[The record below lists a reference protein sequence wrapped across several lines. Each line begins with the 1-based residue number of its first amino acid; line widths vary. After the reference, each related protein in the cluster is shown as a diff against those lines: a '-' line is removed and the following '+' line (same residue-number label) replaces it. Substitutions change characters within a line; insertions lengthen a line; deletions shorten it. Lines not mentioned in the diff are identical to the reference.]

1 MALAS
6 FLGQGQRNIKLR
18 PRKQAHRH
26 LTRTEIQ
33 LLLFKTTCAVDHISF
48 GTKGHQFKVR
58 ITCSATRMSM
68 AHNIFRNCNT
78 TSIMQYLCQMHKFFF
93 LPTKKSDP
101 SCIWWFQKWGP
112 LLVPKNGLQKL
123 GYPLCL
129 DKWSF
134 LHYRNY
140 TKIDCQPII
149 AALQLRSLPCRDLD
163 VSYWLHYMGCT
174 TALLRASCGP
184 CSCRDL
190 DDSYWLHAMLN
201 SLCQAAT
208 LVLQSNGNN
217 NGIMSITII

>member
-1 MALAS
+1 MLLKT
-6 FLGQGQRNIKLR
+6 FLSTPKDINLKCESN
-18 PRKQAHRH
+18 A
-26 LTRTEIQ
+26 LTRECPWHTISSEAAIQ
-33 LLLFKTTCAVDHISF
+33 HPS
-48 GTKGHQFKVR
+48 
-58 ITCSATRMSM
+58 
-68 AHNIFRNCNT
+68 CNT
-78 TSIMQYLCQMHKFFF
+78 FVKCTSIFF

-112 LLVPKNGLQKL
+112 LLVPKNGLQKS

-140 TKIDCQPII
+140 TKLACQSFI
-149 AALQLRSLPCRDLD
+149 AALQLRSLPCRDLE

-190 DDSYWLHAMLN
+190 YDTYWLF
-201 SLCQAAT
+201 T
-208 LVLQSNGNN
+208 
-217 NGIMSITII
+217 